1 LIRSPVSG
9 AAFLAALVAAGIW
22 LAGCESAAPARPTP
36 TLRQI
41 VGDCTA
47 SRARS
52 HVTVDATSALR
63 FVPTSV
69 CLRLDGTVTWINTTA
84 YLDHTSTD
92 DPSLAA
98 NPSDASIPSGA
109 HGWNLALP
117 AGHSAHLTFRVAG
130 IYHYFCIAHETL
142 GMLGVVIVVS

>member
-1 LIRSPVSG
+1 M
-9 AAFLAALVAAGIW
+9 LAGLW
-22 LAGCESAAPARPTP
+22 LASCGSAAPTRPRPTP
-36 TLRQI
+36 RET
-41 VGDCTA
+41 VDGCTA
-47 SRARS
+47 SRAKG

-63 FVPTSV
+63 FVPASV

-84 YLDHTSTD
+84 DLDHTSTD

-98 NPSDASIPSGA
+98 NPSDASIPAGG

-130 IYHYFCIAHETL
+130 VYHYFCIAHETL